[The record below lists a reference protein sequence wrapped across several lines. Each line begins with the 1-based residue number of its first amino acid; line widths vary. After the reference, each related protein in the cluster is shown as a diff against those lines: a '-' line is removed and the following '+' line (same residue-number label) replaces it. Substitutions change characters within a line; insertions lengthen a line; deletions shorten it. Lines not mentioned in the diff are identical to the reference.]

1 MPKYYSTACWQS
13 TSINTQL
20 TFKRNNS
27 NQLYKI
33 ICSISQKKPD
43 LCVLMTLKLQQYKYG
58 TNDLQ
63 KSLATY
69 IFL

>member
-27 NQLYKI
+27 NQLHLK

-43 LCVLMTLKLQQYKYG
+43 LCVLMMLKLQQYKYR

-63 KSLATY
+63 ER
-69 IFL
+69 I

>member
-1 MPKYYSTACWQS
+1 MPKYYSTAYWQS
-13 TSINTQL
+13 TSINTQF
-20 TFKRNNS
+20 TFKRNRAYF
-27 NQLYKI
+27 LMELI
-33 ICSISQKKPD
+33 AVISQKKPD
-43 LCVLMTLKLQQYKYG
+43 FYVLMMLKLQQYKYR